1 MGLARTGE
9 KDQRAVDIRQE
20 MGFAGILFNSVPTQP
35 VQFQPRKRITLDSG
49 NGKGNVFSFRKLEK
63 RRKSQEIGKLGYQ
76 QA

>member
-35 VQFQPRKRITLDSG
+35 VQFQPRKRITFDS
-49 NGKGNVFSFRKLEK
+49 GNVFSFRKLEK
-63 RRKSQEIGKLGYQ
+63 RRKSQEIGKSGYQ

>member
-9 KDQRAVDIRQE
+9 KDLRAVDIIQE
-20 MGFAGILFNSVPTQP
+20 MGFAGILFLSVPTQP
-35 VQFQPRKRITLDSG
+35 VQFQPRKRITFDLG

-63 RRKSQEIGKLGYQ
+63 RIKSQEIGKSGYQ